1 MRTADVLHD
10 TTLSPISYY
19 VITVVPS
26 HFFTLLQELRV
37 VVLGYIRPEM
47 RFPGGLP
54 QLIDRIKTDVAVGRN
69 QLDDAENK
77 KFMEDSFLLS
87 Q

>member
-1 MRTADVLHD
+1 MSH
-10 TTLSPISYY
+10 TTSLLP
-19 VITVVPS
+19 P
-26 HFFTLLQELRV
+26 LLQELRV

-77 KFMEDSFLLS
+77 KYMEDSFLVNGQQLS
-87 Q
+87 